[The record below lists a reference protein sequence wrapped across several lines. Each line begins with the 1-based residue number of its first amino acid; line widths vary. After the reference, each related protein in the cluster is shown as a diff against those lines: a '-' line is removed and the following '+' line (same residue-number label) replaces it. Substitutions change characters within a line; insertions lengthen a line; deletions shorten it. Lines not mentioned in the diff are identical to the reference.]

1 MQDMPDIYNF
11 RRLDQ
16 RIATS
21 GQPTEAQFRALAAGG
36 CRAVINL
43 HTNDPRWALPI
54 EAALL
59 DDLGLAYHHVPV
71 VFDAPKPEDF
81 EAFAE
86 RLDLLADTP
95 VLVHCVANYRVSC
108 FMALYGERRLGW
120 SRGRADAWI
129 ADVWAPDPVWTTY
142 LRRMRLAE
150 AGGKS
155 S

>member
-43 HTNDPRWALPI
+43 HTNDARWALPV

-86 RLDLLADTP
+86 RLDLLGDTP

-120 SRGRADAWI
+120 SRKRADAWV